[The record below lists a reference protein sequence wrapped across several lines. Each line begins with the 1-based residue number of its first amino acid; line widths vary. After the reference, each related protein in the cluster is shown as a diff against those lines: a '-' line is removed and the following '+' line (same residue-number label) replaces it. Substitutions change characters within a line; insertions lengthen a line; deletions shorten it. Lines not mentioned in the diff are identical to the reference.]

1 MSNISLNVELPAHSH
16 SFQVQV
22 PESASIANIKSEI
35 SKSCP
40 GGPKVEGQRLVYAG
54 RLLRDDEFIQ
64 DIWPSPQ
71 HSRTL
76 HLAVHPSAWT
86 TGPPKGR
93 PARLEPVAPI
103 TTTAPFPSTS
113 YQTPIYPQYVHRQPY
128 IVAIHEWSLA
138 ALSANSQ
145 AEVPPFDLK
154 GFDAHKQVAR
164 VELQYRGW
172 AWPPVFDEAIP
183 PFAPGLKYERVV
195 KDGQSFLSLTN
206 PNAVPSALQTH
217 ALNKLSYTYTIL
229 SSSLSPGVWPQYPS
243 APTPTIL
250 YPPAP
255 VQLNVPLPNV
265 AQPQA
270 QPEGEVLFE
279 IAINL
284 RDFPMRALLTPLFML
299 VMRATL
305 IMYFFSPGQTPFF
318 GIIMGMWILYEA
330 WSAVRA
336 AIAATRDPAEPRRD
350 EDGQGGIN
358 IGVGIPRP
366 NGVDGVRPSDP
377 TRQQVNVIFDAVA
390 NINIREENE
399 ILESSEDLPP
409 PTSFHK
415 VKTFASLMVAT
426 LVPELWDRRR
436 AELTRRE
443 GALRT
448 EMNVITAA
456 RAPPSSSGT
465 AAQAPTEGEG
475 QTEVSEQE
483 REEARKARERKL
495 AVIQKHARRADW
507 VREYVERAGR
517 MEYYED

>member
-1 MSNISLNVELPAHSH
+1 M
-16 SFQVQV
+16 
-22 PESASIANIKSEI
+22 
-35 SKSCP
+35 
-40 GGPKVEGQRLVYAG
+40 
-54 RLLRDDEFIQ
+54 
-64 DIWPSPQ
+64 
-71 HSRTL
+71 
-76 HLAVHPSAWT
+76 
-86 TGPPKGR
+86 
-93 PARLEPVAPI
+93 
-103 TTTAPFPSTS
+103 
-113 YQTPIYPQYVHRQPY
+113 
-128 IVAIHEWSLA
+128 
-138 ALSANSQ
+138 
-145 AEVPPFDLK
+145 
-154 GFDAHKQVAR
+154 
-164 VELQYRGW
+164 
-172 AWPPVFDEAIP
+172 
-183 PFAPGLKYERVV
+183 
-195 KDGQSFLSLTN
+195 
-206 PNAVPSALQTH
+206 
-217 ALNKLSYTYTIL
+217 
-229 SSSLSPGVWPQYPS
+229 WPQYPS

-270 QPEGEVLFE
+270 QPEAEVLFE

-336 AIAATRDPAEPRRD
+336 AVAATRDPAELRRD

-366 NGVDGVRPSDP
+366 NGADGARPSDP
-377 TRQQVNVIFDAVA
+377 ARQQVNMIFDAVA

-399 ILESSEDLPP
+399 MLESSMDLPP
-409 PTSFHK
+409 PTLFHK
-415 VKTFASLMVAT
+415 AKTFTSLMIAT
-426 LVPELWDRRR
+426 LIPALWDRRR
-436 AELTRRE
+436 AELMKRE

-456 RAPPSSSGT
+456 MAPLSSSGSAT
-465 AAQAPTEGEG
+465 QAPTEGEG
-475 QTEVSEQE
+475 QTEVSEKE